1 MRFFQYF
8 CLGICLSFAA
18 HTSAYAQNTTE
29 QTVSSFFQSL
39 NPIATGAIPS
49 QMPTPTRSLTPML
62 MLAQS
67 NWSELSPA
75 TQALVNPWLARPTDG
90 IAINIKNITIIPF
103 TLAQE
108 STWDSTYFTFH
119 YTTTGANAATL
130 NFVQQLAVEA
140 DKVWAKEIGTM
151 AYNAPPS
158 DGSLGG
164 SGKYD
169 IYLLDTGSA
178 GVYGYVTSD
187 ASTYLGSPYL
197 HSLYS
202 HMVIDNDFLG
212 FPQAPLDAAKVTLA
226 HEFFHSIQFGYDPGE
241 LPAFSESTATW
252 MEDKVYP
259 TIKDN
264 LQYIGEAY
272 VDNNHNGQYD
282 AGETWSDHNGNGLRE
297 SGSQD
302 YPELPVDAFGR
313 SPNGLEQYGRFMWI
327 RYLSDKFGDP
337 LIKTILT
344 NTGITAGNNTY
355 PAIDAALQTQGSSLA
370 TAFHKW
376 GIWNTDINL
385 YQNGIDYPITWVD
398 NLVSAGINISNDS
411 ATVLQQL
418 GGKQPHL
425 STVYERIQNPTGT
438 FTFTSPSAALLS
450 VMTQTTLGGAYT
462 TTPIPLTAGQG
473 SWAAPASIAMATFV
487 ISNTSATD
495 NAMTWK
501 LSDGVTPAM
510 PSLTPTGPVYSDAS
524 GAISGNTGST
534 TTIISSSS
542 SGGCLT
548 STPRNAHILWL
559 WLLLVPTLLLIS
571 NKTRKPNKCLY
582 PQRIS

>member
-1 MRFFQYF
+1 ES
-8 CLGICLSFAA
+8 LS
-18 HTSAYAQNTTE
+18 
-29 QTVSSFFQSL
+29 
-39 NPIATGAIPS
+39 
-49 QMPTPTRSLTPML
+49 
-62 MLAQS
+62 
-67 NWSELSPA
+67 
-75 TQALVNPWLARPTDG
+75 
-90 IAINIKNITIIPF
+90 
-103 TLAQE
+103 
-108 STWDSTYFTFH
+108 
-119 YTTTGANAATL
+119 
-130 NFVQQLAVEA
+130 
-140 DKVWAKEIGTM
+140 
-151 AYNAPPS
+151 
-158 DGSLGG
+158 
-164 SGKYD
+164 
-169 IYLLDTGSA
+169 
-178 GVYGYVTSD
+178 
-187 ASTYLGSPYL
+187 
-197 HSLYS
+197 
-202 HMVIDNDFLG
+202 
-212 FPQAPLDAAKVTLA
+212 
-226 HEFFHSIQFGYDPGE
+226 
-241 LPAFSESTATW
+241 TW
-252 MEDKVYP
+252 MEDKVYNTP
-259 TIKDN
+259 TSIPPIKDN
-264 LQYIGEAY
+264 LQYIGEPFI
-272 VDNNHNGQYD
+272 DSNGDGQYTN
-282 AGETWSDHNGNGLRE
+282 GEPITADRNSNGLRE

-327 RYLSDKFGDP
+327 RYLSEKFGDK

-344 NTGITAGNNTY
+344 NTGNTAGNNTY

-370 TAFHKW
+370 AAFHEW
-376 GIWNTDINL
+376 GIWNTDIKL

-473 SWAAPASIAMATFV
+473 SWAAPAGIAIATFV

-501 LSDGVTPAM
+501 LSDGLTPAK

-559 WLLLVPTLLLIS
+559 WLLLVPTLLFVN

-582 PQRIS
+582 PQRIR